1 MFEREPNIDIVFRNG
16 LKNMEV
22 LPPADVWDN
31 IPPMP
36 VRSQGYRVVMG
47 IAAGLAVL
55 VALTF
60 LVSSYFRSN
69 NVAGDIT
76 QLAMAADDQR
86 PESVTSAELST
97 PESAEGKT
105 VSRRIVEPAAL
116 AREDETII
124 APAVDNPVAST
135 LISDFNQAQESIK
148 DSNPLPVSADEI
160 TVIVSPSMSGR
171 NDYPVKAAGSVKT
184 AAPVQRFEIG
194 ASVSPT
200 MGFSSANSDTRLAE
214 LISSEQTRPTYS
226 TGLTFGYKISPR
238 LTIQSGIG
246 LSSVGQTITGVDV
259 FAGLSDFYSVKGAYL
274 YSVETASGTILAG
287 NTDLYITDKSNRV
300 STTIPSNMAD
310 PSKYNLTQVS
320 NNIHQV
326 FRYLE
331 LPVIIRYKIID
342 QKVGLNFSGGMSY
355 GYMVENSA
363 YANDGANMIP
373 VGRTE
378 GVNVHSIS
386 SQVGLGMEYNISTSI
401 SFNLE
406 PVFKY
411 YVTPVSSFSGT
422 LYKPYSVGFFSG
434 LFFKF

>member
-1 MFEREPNIDIVFRNG
+1 MFDKESNIDIVFRNG

-36 VRSQGYRVVMG
+36 VRNHGYRFAMG
-47 IAAGLAVL
+47 IAAGIAVL
-55 VALTF
+55 VALT
-60 LVSSYFRSN
+60 LLASSYFRLN
-69 NVAGDIT
+69 NGSGGIT
-76 QLAMAADDQR
+76 ELAMTTDDQL
-86 PESVTSAELST
+86 PESITPVEVST
-97 PESAEGKT
+97 PVRAEGNKA
-105 VSRRIVEPAAL
+105 SRSIIEPL
-116 AREDETII
+116 EVARENETIVTV
-124 APAVDNPVAST
+124 PAETPVASP
-135 LISDFNQAQESIK
+135 LISGFRQPQDNIQA
-148 DSNPLPVSADEI
+148 DNPLPLNSDEI
-160 TVIVSPSMSGR
+160 TVIFSPAITSR
-171 NDYPVKAAGSVKT
+171 NDLTAPAVGSARAAST
-184 AAPVQRFEIG
+184 ASRFEIG
-194 ASVSPT
+194 ASLSPS
-200 MGFSSANSDTRLAE
+200 MGFSSVSNNTRLAE
-214 LISSEQTRPTYS
+214 LLSSEQTRPTYS
-226 TGLTFGYKISPR
+226 TGLTIGYKISPR

-259 FAGLSDFYSVKGAYL
+259 FAGLSDFYTVKGAYL

-287 NTDLYITDKSNRV
+287 NTDLYLTDNTNRV

-331 LPVIIRYKIID
+331 LPVILRYKVID
-342 QKVGLNFSGGMSY
+342 QKVDLNFSGGMSY
-355 GYMVENSA
+355 GYLVENVA
-363 YANDGANMIP
+363 YANDGADVIP

-378 GVNVHSIS
+378 GVNIHSLS
-386 SQVGLGMEYNISTSI
+386 SQLGLGMEYNISTNI

-411 YVTPVSSFSGT
+411 YVTPVSNLSGT
-422 LYKPYSVGFFSG
+422 IYKPYSVGFFSG